1 MSGGEIRF
9 VATER
14 WGAVSA
20 RLVRP
25 EDARWI
31 LAFAHGA
38 GAGIDHPFMSQVAD
52 ELAAHGIAS
61 LRYNFPYMERGR
73 RSPDPPAILLET
85 VRAAVA
91 HTAEVGG
98 GLPLL
103 AGGKSMGGRMTST
116 AASQEP
122 LAGVRGLVFF
132 GFPLHAPGRPST
144 DRGAHLQ
151 EVSIPMLF
159 LQGTRDRFAELELLE
174 PVCRELP
181 GATLKV
187 VEGGDHSFNVPK
199 KSGRSPDE
207 VREALAATVRE
218 WAESL
223 A

>member
-207 VREALAATVRE
+207 VREELAATVRE